1 MLRLRSHEQALAQL
15 LLLVYATVV
24 LYPFVVVLLSS
35 LKPLGE
41 IYSNPF
47 GLPRIIQLGNYIQA
61 WRQATFALY
70 FRNSLVVSSAAV
82 TLLLLLASMAAYV
95 LARYRF
101 RGGVFI
107 SLLFLAGLSLPQRL
121 AIVPLFVLMRDLH
134 LLDSLVGLVLIYT
147 AGGLPFAIFLM
158 TSFFRTIPDEIE
170 DAARIDGCTPFQ
182 AYWRVM
188 VPLIRPALATVGIFN
203 FVSVWNDFFFPLIFI
218 RSAAFRTIPLG
229 LSLFFGEYSI
239 QWHLLFAALM
249 IAMVPT
255 IVVFLL
261 FSRQFIQGVMAGAF
275 R

>member
-1 MLRLRSHEQALAQL
+1 MLRLRSYEQVLAQL
-15 LLLVYATVV
+15 LLLAYAAVV

-41 IYSNPF
+41 IYSSPF
-47 GLPRIIQLGNYIQA
+47 GLPHSVQLGNYTQA
-61 WRQATFALY
+61 WRQATFAVY
-70 FRNSLVVSSAAV
+70 FRNSVIVTGAAV

-107 SLLFLAGLSLPQRL
+107 SLLFLAGLTLPQRL

-158 TSFFRTIPDEIE
+158 TSFFRTIPSEIE

-218 RSAAFRTIPLG
+218 RSAGLRTIPLG

-261 FSRQFIQGVMAGAF
+261 FSRQFIQGVMAGAL

>member
-1 MLRLRSHEQALAQL
+1 MLRLRSYEQALAQL
-15 LLLVYATVV
+15 LLLTYAGVV
-24 LYPFVVVLLSS
+24 LYPFVIVLFSS
-35 LKPLGE
+35 MKPLGE
-41 IYSNPF
+41 VYNNPF
-47 GLPRIIQLGNYIQA
+47 GPPRIIHLENYLQA
-61 WRQATFALY
+61 WRQAAFAVY
-70 FRNSLVVSSAAV
+70 FRNSLIVSTAAV
-82 TLLLLLASMAAYV
+82 ILLLLLASMAAYV

-134 LLDSLVGLVLIYT
+134 LLDSLIGLVLIYA

-158 TSFFRTIPDEIE
+158 ASFFRTIPGEIE

-188 VPLIRPALATVGIFN
+188 VPLVRPALATVGIFN

-218 RSAAFRTIPLG
+218 RSAALRTIPLG

-239 QWHLLFAALM
+239 QWHLLFAALL

>member
-1 MLRLRSHEQALAQL
+1 MLRLRSYEQVLAQL
-15 LLLVYATVV
+15 LLLAYAAVV
-24 LYPFVVVLLSS
+24 LYPFLVALLSS

-41 IYSNPF
+41 IYSSPF
-47 GLPRIIQLGNYIQA
+47 GLPQRVQFGNYAQA
-61 WRQATFALY
+61 WRQATFAVY
-70 FRNSLVVSSAAV
+70 FRNSVIVTGAAV
-82 TLLLLLASMAAYV
+82 TLLLFLASMAAYV

-107 SLLFLAGLSLPQRL
+107 SLLFLAGLTLPQRL

-134 LLDSLVGLVLIYT
+134 LLDSLVGLVLVYT

-158 TSFFRTIPDEIE
+158 TSFFRTIPSEIE

-218 RSAAFRTIPLG
+218 RSAGLRTIPLG

-261 FSRQFIQGVMAGAF
+261 FSRQFIQGVMAGAL